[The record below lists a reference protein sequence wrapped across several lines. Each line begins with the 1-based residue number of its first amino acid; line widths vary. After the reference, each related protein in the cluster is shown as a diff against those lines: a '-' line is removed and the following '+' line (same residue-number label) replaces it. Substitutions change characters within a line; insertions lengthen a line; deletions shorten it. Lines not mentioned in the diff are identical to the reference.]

1 MRPRSRTRVLIA
13 DDHTIVRQGLRA
25 ILKGVRD
32 IEVVGEA
39 ADGREAVRKVVAL
52 RPQIVVLDISMPR
65 MNGLEATERIVRES
79 PRTRVIALTMH
90 SSEEYVYSLLKA
102 GARAFLLK
110 ESASSELVEAIRA
123 VRSGGTY
130 LHPSIS
136 RKVVDEYLK
145 GPEPRTRAGSPDG
158 LTVRECGVL
167 RLIAEGQTS
176 KEIAW
181 LLDLSVKTVDTHR
194 TRIMTKLGIHNVAG
208 LTRYSVL
215 TGPGLHN
222 NASANSN
229 SASARA
235 FRHP

>member
-1 MRPRSRTRVLIA
+1 VSRARRTRVVIA

-25 ILKGVRD
+25 LLQGVKE

-39 ADGREAVRKVVAL
+39 ADGREAVRKVAAL
-52 RPQIVVLDISMPR
+52 RPDVIVLDISMPR

-79 PRTRVIALTMH
+79 PRTRVVALTMH

-102 GARAFLLK
+102 GARGFLLK
-110 ESASSELVEAIRA
+110 ESATSDLVEAIQA
-123 VRSGGTY
+123 VRGGETY

-145 GPEPRTRAGSPDG
+145 GPDPRARAGSPDG
-158 LTVRECGVL
+158 LTIRECGIL

-181 LLDLSVKTVDTHR
+181 LLDLSVKTVEAHR
-194 TRIMTKLGIHNVAG
+194 TRIMSKLRIHNVAR
-208 LTRYSVL
+208 LTRYAISRGISSL
-215 TGPGLHN
+215 ERRG
-222 NASANSN
+222 
-229 SASARA
+229 
-235 FRHP
+235 